1 MAELILTQ
9 DVDNLGIAGEI
20 VDVKAGFARN
30 YLLPQGLALEATEA
44 NLRQLT
50 RERSSLEERRAR
62 AANEAQALSE
72 SIQGVS
78 LEFAVKAGEEGK
90 LFGSVTSGDIA
101 AALGE
106 KGVQIDRQ
114 VVKLGE
120 PIKQLGEYNV
130 PIRLYAE
137 IVPVV
142 HVSVVAEV

>member
-20 VDVKAGFARN
+20 VDVRAGFARN

-50 RERSSLEERRAR
+50 RERSSLEERRTR

-130 PIRLYAE
+130 PIRLHAE
-137 IVPVV
+137 VIPVV
-142 HVSVVAEV
+142 HVTVVAEV